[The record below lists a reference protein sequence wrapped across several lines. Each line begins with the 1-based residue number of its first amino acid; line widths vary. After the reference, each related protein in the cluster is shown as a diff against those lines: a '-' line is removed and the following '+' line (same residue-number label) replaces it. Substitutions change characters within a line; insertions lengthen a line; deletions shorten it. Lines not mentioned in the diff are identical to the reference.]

1 MLSSY
6 SADVFIHYPMS
17 WYEIILIFIS
27 LLQLNYIE
35 SRQESR
41 AMAKFLIQ
49 IPRLRVIYGIYF
61 NLKALNSPA

>member
-35 SRQESR
+35 NRQSR
-41 AMAKFLIQ
+41 AMAKFLVQ